1 LNGEHK
7 KFIFPSKLQIPSQ
20 HNVALPQQQC
30 RSEVIREVVAAF
42 EVVIEEEEDRLD
54 LEEEAEVIYKSPRA
68 L

>member
-1 LNGEHK
+1 
-7 KFIFPSKLQIPSQ
+7 
-20 HNVALPQQQC
+20 
-30 RSEVIREVVAAF
+30 VIREVVAAF